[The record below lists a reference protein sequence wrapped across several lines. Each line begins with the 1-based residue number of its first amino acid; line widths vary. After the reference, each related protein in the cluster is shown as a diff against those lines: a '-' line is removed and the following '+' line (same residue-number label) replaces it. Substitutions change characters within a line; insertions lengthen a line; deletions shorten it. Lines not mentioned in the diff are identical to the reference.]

1 MNNILVTGS
10 KGQLGLE
17 LKNLESNFSNY
28 TFFFTNKSSLNISNF
43 EDVSAFISKNKI
55 TTIIN
60 CAAYT
65 NVDGAEDAP
74 DLANEINYFAVKNI
88 AEIAK
93 QRNIQLIHIS
103 TDYVFDGT
111 SNIPYKEAAITN
123 PQNVYGATKLKGEKA
138 ILALNPENS
147 VIIRTS
153 WLYSIFGKNFVKT
166 ILKLSKEKESITV
179 VSDQIGS
186 PTNAG
191 DLAKTIL
198 QIIPFIK
205 SDGVG
210 LYHYAN
216 NGKCSWFQFAEE
228 IINFSKNKCEV
239 VPVSSSTFNSK
250 AKRPNFS
257 LLNTNKIQK
266 TFQLNI
272 PHWKDS
278 LKKCVEKINK

>member
-17 LKNLESNFSNY
+17 LKSLESNFSNY
-28 TFFFTNKSSLNISNF
+28 TFFFTDKSKLNISNS
-43 EDVSAFISKNKI
+43 EDVFAFILKNKI

-65 NVDGAEDAP
+65 NVDKAEEEL
-74 DLANEINYFAVKNI
+74 DLANEINHLAVENLAK
-88 AEIAK
+88 IAK
-93 QRNIQLIHIS
+93 NRNIQLIHIS

-111 SNIPYKEAAITN
+111 SKTPYKEEAIPN
-123 PQNVYGATKLKGEKA
+123 PQNVYGATKLKGEE
-138 ILALNPENS
+138 ALQTVNPPNS

-153 WLYSIFGKNFVKT
+153 WLYSIFGENFVKT
-166 ILKLSKEKESITV
+166 ILKLSEEKNNISV

-186 PTNAG
+186 PTNAH

-198 QIIPFIK
+198 QIIPFLK
-205 SDGVG
+205 SNRVE

-216 NGKCSWFQFAEE
+216 TGTCSWFQFAEE
-228 IINFSKNKCEV
+228 IIKLSKNKCEV

-257 LLNTNKIQK
+257 LLNTGKIQEI
-266 TFQLNI
+266 FQLNI

-278 LKKCVEKINK
+278 LKKCIEKLNK